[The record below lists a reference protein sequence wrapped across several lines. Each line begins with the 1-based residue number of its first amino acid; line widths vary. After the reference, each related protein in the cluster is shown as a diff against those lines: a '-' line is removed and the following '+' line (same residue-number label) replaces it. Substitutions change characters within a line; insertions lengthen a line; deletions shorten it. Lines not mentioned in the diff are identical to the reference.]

1 MRIFLLTLVFLC
13 QLVTAFANVSIMPVR
28 DIKSGMHGVGK
39 TVIKGD
45 TIEDFY
51 VEVIG
56 VSGRET
62 TGQSILVR
70 LYGDLIEKTGGVAQG
85 MSGSPVYIDGRLV
98 GAVAFGKTFN
108 DPHYC
113 FLTPIGD
120 MLRMLD
126 EPRGVKENWVPRST
140 SLMAS
145 GFTSYGLEYLKEK
158 ISPFGLDAIPAG
170 SADLDSSKALEPGSA
185 VGVSLMYGDMSLG
198 ALGTVTWVGDDGKI
212 LAFGHPFMSR
222 GDSNFYMNNVWV
234 LGCIPNLQSS
244 YKVGNLGAPIGK
256 ITEDRA
262 SGISGEIGKTP
273 KTIPLFVSATDN
285 GRGLSN
291 SIRTAIVKDDQPL
304 TAIVDAAT
312 VNTVSKVLNRTGGG
326 TANVRFT
333 IVGKDADKN
342 QLQIAR
348 ENMYY
353 STDNVLKTI
362 TQELTDATNTLM
374 QNKFA
379 DVDIYAINVDAEVS
393 EDVKVAEITA
403 VKALKDKVKL
413 GEKLPISV
421 TLKPY
426 RNTEFTKIY
435 EYEISKEQA
444 IGKLNLN
451 VRGGSSMA
459 WVIKLLRKQKED
471 DVPGAKAKEKKRT
484 LKDYVEDVN
493 SSDKNSELI
502 IDIANGEDASS
513 KNANSDAGLAG
524 MLKGSKFKQK
534 FPNNFI
540 IDGEKDITVTVVK

>member
-1 MRIFLLTLVFLC
+1 MKIFLLTMMLLC
-13 QLVTAFANVSIMPVR
+13 QLATVFANVSIMPVR
-28 DIKSGMHGVGK
+28 DIKPGMHGVGK

-56 VSGRET
+56 VNGRET
-62 TGQSILVR
+62 SGQSILVR
-70 LYGDLIEKTGGVAQG
+70 LYGDLIDKTGGVAQG
-85 MSGSPVYIDGRLV
+85 MSGSPVYIDGRMV
-98 GAVAFGKTFN
+98 GAVAYGKTFN

-126 EPRGVKENWVPRST
+126 EPRSVKEDWIPKST

-145 GFTSYGLEYLKEK
+145 GFTPYGLQYLKEK
-158 ISPFGLDAIPAG
+158 IAPFGLDAIPTG
-170 SADLDSSKALEPGSA
+170 SSNMTTTKPLEPGSA
-185 VGVSLMYGDMSLG
+185 VGVSLMYGDISLG
-198 ALGTVTWVGDDGKI
+198 ALGTVTWVGDDGKV

-222 GDSNFYMNNVWV
+222 GDSNFYMNNAWV
-234 LGCIPNLQSS
+234 LGCIPNLQTS
-244 YKVGNLGAPIGK
+244 YKIGNLGAPVGK
-256 ITEDRA
+256 VVKDRS
-262 SGISGEIGKTP
+262 SGIAGEIGENP
-273 KTIPLFVSATDN
+273 KAIPLFVSATDN
-285 GRGLSN
+285 GRGLSH
-291 SIRTAIVKDDQPL
+291 SIRTAIVEDDKL
-304 TAIVDAAT
+304 MSAMVDAAT
-312 VNTVSKVLNRTGGG
+312 VNTVSKVLNRNGGG

-342 QLQIAR
+342 QLHIER

-353 STDNVLKTI
+353 STDSVLKTI

-374 QNKFA
+374 QNKFSGV
-379 DVDIYAINVDAEVS
+379 DVYAIDVTAEVS

-403 VKALKDKVKL
+403 VKALEEKVKL
-413 GEKLPISV
+413 GEKLPIRV

-426 RNTEFTKIY
+426 RGDAFTKIY
-435 EYEISKEQA
+435 QYEISKDQA
-444 IGKLNLN
+444 LGKLNLN

-471 DVPGAKAKEKKRT
+471 DAPGTKTKEKKRT

-493 SSDKNSELI
+493 SSDKNNELI
-502 IDIANGEDASS
+502 VDVANGSDSES
-513 KNANSDAGLAG
+513 KNAESDAGLAG

-534 FPNNFI
+534 FPHNFI

>member
-1 MRIFLLTLVFLC
+1 MKIFLLTMMLLC
-13 QLVTAFANVSIMPVR
+13 QLATVFANVSIMPVR
-28 DIKSGMHGVGK
+28 DIKPGMHGVGK

-56 VSGRET
+56 VNGRET
-62 TGQSILVR
+62 SGQSILVR
-70 LYGDLIEKTGGVAQG
+70 LYGDLIDKTGGVAQG
-85 MSGSPVYIDGRLV
+85 MSGSPVYIDGRMV
-98 GAVAFGKTFN
+98 GAVAYGKTFN

-126 EPRGVKENWVPRST
+126 EPRSVKEDWIPKST

-145 GFTSYGLEYLKEK
+145 GFTPYGLQYLKEK
-158 ISPFGLDAIPAG
+158 IAPFGLDAIPTG
-170 SADLDSSKALEPGSA
+170 SSNMTTTKPLEPGSA
-185 VGVSLMYGDMSLG
+185 VGVSLMYGDISLG
-198 ALGTVTWVGDDGKI
+198 ALGTVTWVGDDGKV

-222 GDSNFYMNNVWV
+222 GDSNFYMNNAWV
-234 LGCIPNLQSS
+234 LGCIPNLQTS
-244 YKVGNLGAPIGK
+244 YKIGNLGAPVGK
-256 ITEDRA
+256 VVKDRS
-262 SGISGEIGKTP
+262 SGIAGEIGENP
-273 KTIPLFVSATDN
+273 KAIPLFVSATDN
-285 GRGLSN
+285 GRGLSH
-291 SIRTAIVKDDQPL
+291 SIRTAIVEDDKL
-304 TAIVDAAT
+304 MSAMVDAAT
-312 VNTVSKVLNRTGGG
+312 VNTVSKVLNRNGGG

-342 QLQIAR
+342 QLHIER

-353 STDNVLKTI
+353 STDSVLKTI

-374 QNKFA
+374 QNKFSGV
-379 DVDIYAINVDAEVS
+379 DVYAIDVTAEVS

-403 VKALKDKVKL
+403 VKALEEKVKL
-413 GEKLPISV
+413 GEKLPIRV

-426 RNTEFTKIY
+426 RGDAFTKIY
-435 EYEISKEQA
+435 QYEISKDQA
-444 IGKLNLN
+444 LGKLNLN

-471 DVPGAKAKEKKRT
+471 DAPGTKIKEKKRT

-493 SSDKNSELI
+493 SSDKNNELI
-502 IDIANGEDASS
+502 VDVANGSDSES
-513 KNANSDAGLAG
+513 KNAESDAGLAG

-534 FPNNFI
+534 FPHNFI

>member
-1 MRIFLLTLVFLC
+1 MRILFFTLVLMC
-13 QLVTAFANVSIMPVR
+13 QLMVAFANVSIMPVR
-28 DIKSGMHGVGK
+28 DIQPGMHGVGK
-39 TVIKGD
+39 TVIQGD

-70 LYGDLIEKTGGVAQG
+70 LYGDLVEKTGGVAHG

-98 GAVAFGKTFN
+98 GAVAFGRNFN

-126 EPRGVKENWVPRST
+126 EPRSVKENWIPKNT
-140 SLMAS
+140 PLMAS
-145 GFTSYGLEYLKEK
+145 GFTPYGLEYLKEK
-158 ISPFGLDAIPAG
+158 LAPFGLDALPAG
-170 SADLDSSKALEPGSA
+170 ASDMDSSKPLEPGSS
-185 VGVSLMYGDMSLG
+185 VGVSLMYGDMSIG

-222 GDSNFYMNNVWV
+222 GDSNFYMNNTWV
-234 LGCIPNLQSS
+234 LGCIPSLSSS
-244 YKVGNLGAPIGK
+244 YKVGNLGSPIGK
-256 ITEDRA
+256 IVEDRA
-262 SGISGEIGKTP
+262 SGVAGEIGKAP
-273 KTIPLFVSATDN
+273 KAIPLFVSATDN
-285 GRGLSN
+285 GRGLSQ
-291 SIRTAIVKDDQPL
+291 SIRTAIIEDDKLL
-304 TAIVDAAT
+304 TAMVDAAT
-312 VNTVSKVLNRTGGG
+312 VNTVSKALNRAGGG

-342 QLQIAR
+342 QLKIER

-353 STDNVLKTI
+353 SADSVLKTI

-379 DVDIYAINVDAEVS
+379 DVDVYAINVEAEVS

-403 VKALKDKVKL
+403 VKALEDKVKL
-413 GEKLPISV
+413 GSKLPIRV

-426 RNTEFTKIY
+426 RGAEFTKVY
-435 EYEISKEQA
+435 EYEISKDQHV
-444 IGKLNLN
+444 GKLNLN

-459 WVIKLLRKQKED
+459 WVIKLLRKQKDE
-471 DVPGAKAKEKKRT
+471 DVPAAKTAEKKRT

-493 SSDKNSELI
+493 GSDKNNELI
-502 IDIANGEDASS
+502 VDISS
-513 KNANSDAGLAG
+513 GANSQAKNMEADAGLAG
-524 MLKGSKFKQK
+524 MLKGSKYKQK
-534 FPNNFI
+534 FPHNFI
-540 IDGEKDITVTVVK
+540 IDGEKDITVTVIK

>member
-1 MRIFLLTLVFLC
+1 MKIFLLTMMLLC
-13 QLVTAFANVSIMPVR
+13 QLATVFANVSIMPVR
-28 DIKSGMHGVGK
+28 DIKPGMHGVGK

-56 VSGRET
+56 VNGRET
-62 TGQSILVR
+62 SGQSILVR
-70 LYGDLIEKTGGVAQG
+70 LYGDLIDKTGGVAQG
-85 MSGSPVYIDGRLV
+85 MSGSPVYIDGRMV
-98 GAVAFGKTFN
+98 GAVAYGKTFN

-126 EPRGVKENWVPRST
+126 EPRSVKEDWIPKST

-145 GFTSYGLEYLKEK
+145 GFTPSGLQYLKEK
-158 ISPFGLDAIPAG
+158 IAPFGLDAIPTG
-170 SADLDSSKALEPGSA
+170 SSNMTTTKPLEPGSA
-185 VGVSLMYGDMSLG
+185 VGVSLMYGDISLG
-198 ALGTVTWVGDDGKI
+198 ALGTVTWVGDDGKV

-222 GDSNFYMNNVWV
+222 GDSNFYMNNAWV
-234 LGCIPNLQSS
+234 LGCIPNLQTS
-244 YKVGNLGAPIGK
+244 YKIGNLGAPVGK
-256 ITEDRA
+256 VVKDRS
-262 SGISGEIGKTP
+262 SGIAGEIGENP
-273 KTIPLFVSATDN
+273 KAIPLFVSATDN
-285 GRGLSN
+285 GRGLSH
-291 SIRTAIVKDDQPL
+291 SIRTAIVEDDKL
-304 TAIVDAAT
+304 MSAMVDAAT
-312 VNTVSKVLNRTGGG
+312 VNTVSKVLNRNGGG

-342 QLQIAR
+342 QLHIER

-353 STDNVLKTI
+353 STDSVLKTI

-374 QNKFA
+374 QNKFSGV
-379 DVDIYAINVDAEVS
+379 DVYAIDVTAEVS

-403 VKALKDKVKL
+403 VKALEEKVKL
-413 GEKLPISV
+413 GEKLPIRV

-426 RNTEFTKIY
+426 RGDAFTKIY
-435 EYEISKEQA
+435 QYEISKDQA
-444 IGKLNLN
+444 LGKLNLN

-471 DVPGAKAKEKKRT
+471 DAPGTKTKEKKRT

-493 SSDKNSELI
+493 SSDKNNELI
-502 IDIANGEDASS
+502 VDVANGSDSES
-513 KNANSDAGLAG
+513 KNAESDAGLAG

-534 FPNNFI
+534 FPHNFI

>member
-1 MRIFLLTLVFLC
+1 MKIFLLTMMLLC
-13 QLVTAFANVSIMPVR
+13 QLATVFANVSIMPVR
-28 DIKSGMHGVGK
+28 DIKPGMHGVGK

-56 VSGRET
+56 VNGRET
-62 TGQSILVR
+62 SGQSILVR
-70 LYGDLIEKTGGVAQG
+70 LYGDLIDKTGGVAQG
-85 MSGSPVYIDGRLV
+85 MSGSPVYIDGRMV
-98 GAVAFGKTFN
+98 GAVAYGKTFN

-126 EPRGVKENWVPRST
+126 EPRSVKEDWIPKST

-145 GFTSYGLEYLKEK
+145 GFTPYGLQYLKEK
-158 ISPFGLDAIPAG
+158 IAPFGLDAIPTG
-170 SADLDSSKALEPGSA
+170 NSNMTTTKPLEPGSA
-185 VGVSLMYGDMSLG
+185 VGVSLMYGDISLG
-198 ALGTVTWVGDDGKI
+198 ALGTVTWVGDDGKV

-222 GDSNFYMNNVWV
+222 GDSNFYMNNAWV
-234 LGCIPNLQSS
+234 LGCIPNLQTS
-244 YKVGNLGAPIGK
+244 YKIGNLGAPVGK
-256 ITEDRA
+256 VVKDRS
-262 SGISGEIGKTP
+262 SGIAGEIGETP
-273 KTIPLFVSATDN
+273 KAIPLFVSATDN
-285 GRGLSN
+285 GRGLSH
-291 SIRTAIVKDDQPL
+291 SIRTAIVEDDKL
-304 TAIVDAAT
+304 MSAMVDAAT
-312 VNTVSKVLNRTGGG
+312 VNTVSKVLNRNGGG

-342 QLQIAR
+342 QLHIER

-353 STDNVLKTI
+353 STDSVLKTI

-374 QNKFA
+374 QNKFSGV
-379 DVDIYAINVDAEVS
+379 DVYAIDVTAEVS

-403 VKALKDKVKL
+403 VKALEEKVKL
-413 GEKLPISV
+413 GEKLPIRV

-426 RNTEFTKIY
+426 RGDAFTKIY
-435 EYEISKEQA
+435 QYEISKDQA
-444 IGKLNLN
+444 LGKLNLN

-471 DVPGAKAKEKKRT
+471 DAPGTKTKEKKRT

-493 SSDKNSELI
+493 SSDKNNELI
-502 IDIANGEDASS
+502 VDVANGSDSES
-513 KNANSDAGLAG
+513 KNAESDAGLAG

-534 FPNNFI
+534 FPHNFI

>member
-1 MRIFLLTLVFLC
+1 MKIFLLTMMLLC
-13 QLVTAFANVSIMPVR
+13 QLATVFANVSIMPVR
-28 DIKSGMHGVGK
+28 DIKPGMHGVGK

-56 VSGRET
+56 VNGREIS
-62 TGQSILVR
+62 GQSILVR
-70 LYGDLIEKTGGVAQG
+70 LYGDLIDKTGGVAQG
-85 MSGSPVYIDGRLV
+85 MSGSPVYIDGRMV
-98 GAVAFGKTFN
+98 GAVAYGKTFN

-126 EPRGVKENWVPRST
+126 EPRSVKEDWIPKST

-145 GFTSYGLEYLKEK
+145 GFTPYGLQYLKEK
-158 ISPFGLDAIPAG
+158 IAPFGLDAIPTG
-170 SADLDSSKALEPGSA
+170 SSNMTTTKQLEPGSA
-185 VGVSLMYGDMSLG
+185 VGVSLMYGDISLG

-222 GDSNFYMNNVWV
+222 GDSNFYMNNAWV
-234 LGCIPNLQSS
+234 LGCIPNLQTS
-244 YKVGNLGAPIGK
+244 YKIGNLGAPVGK
-256 ITEDRA
+256 VVKDRS
-262 SGISGEIGKTP
+262 SGIAGEIGENP
-273 KTIPLFVSATDN
+273 KAIPLFVSATDN
-285 GRGLSN
+285 GRGLSH
-291 SIRTAIVKDDQPL
+291 SIRTAIVEDDKL
-304 TAIVDAAT
+304 MSAMVDAAT
-312 VNTVSKVLNRTGGG
+312 VNTVSKVLNRNGGG

-342 QLQIAR
+342 QLHIER

-353 STDNVLKTI
+353 STDSVLKTI

-374 QNKFA
+374 QNKFSGV
-379 DVDIYAINVDAEVS
+379 DVYAIDVTAEVS

-403 VKALKDKVKL
+403 VKALEEKVKL
-413 GEKLPISV
+413 GEKLPIRV

-426 RNTEFTKIY
+426 RGDAFTKIY
-435 EYEISKEQA
+435 QYEISKDQA
-444 IGKLNLN
+444 LGKLNLN

-471 DVPGAKAKEKKRT
+471 DAPGTKTKEKKRT

-493 SSDKNSELI
+493 SSDKNNELI
-502 IDIANGEDASS
+502 VDVANGSDSES
-513 KNANSDAGLAG
+513 KNAESDAGLAG

-534 FPNNFI
+534 FPHNFI

>member
-291 SIRTAIVKDDQPL
+291 SIRTAIVKDDQLL

>member
-1 MRIFLLTLVFLC
+1 MKIFLLTMMLLC
-13 QLVTAFANVSIMPVR
+13 QLATVFANVSIMPVR
-28 DIKSGMHGVGK
+28 DIKPGMHGVGK

-56 VSGRET
+56 VNGRET
-62 TGQSILVR
+62 SGQSILVR
-70 LYGDLIEKTGGVAQG
+70 LYGDLIDKTGGVAQG
-85 MSGSPVYIDGRLV
+85 MSGSPVYIDGRMV
-98 GAVAFGKTFN
+98 GAVAYGKTFN

-126 EPRGVKENWVPRST
+126 EPRSVKEDWIPKST

-145 GFTSYGLEYLKEK
+145 GFTPYGLQYLKEK
-158 ISPFGLDAIPAG
+158 IAPFGLDAIPTG
-170 SADLDSSKALEPGSA
+170 NSNMTTTKPLEPGSA
-185 VGVSLMYGDMSLG
+185 VGVSLMYGDISLG
-198 ALGTVTWVGDDGKI
+198 ALGTVTWVGDDGKV

-222 GDSNFYMNNVWV
+222 GDSNFYMNNAWV
-234 LGCIPNLQSS
+234 LGCIPNLQTS
-244 YKVGNLGAPIGK
+244 YKIGNLGAPVGK
-256 ITEDRA
+256 VVKDRS
-262 SGISGEIGKTP
+262 SGIAGEIGENP
-273 KTIPLFVSATDN
+273 KAIPLFVSATDN
-285 GRGLSN
+285 GRGLSH
-291 SIRTAIVKDDQPL
+291 SIRTAIVEDDKL
-304 TAIVDAAT
+304 MSAMVDAAT
-312 VNTVSKVLNRTGGG
+312 VNTVSKVLNRNGGG

-342 QLQIAR
+342 QLHIER

-353 STDNVLKTI
+353 STDSVLKTI

-374 QNKFA
+374 QNKFSGV
-379 DVDIYAINVDAEVS
+379 DVYAIDVTAEVS

-403 VKALKDKVKL
+403 VKALEEKVKL
-413 GEKLPISV
+413 GEKLPIRV

-426 RNTEFTKIY
+426 RGDAFTKIY
-435 EYEISKEQA
+435 QYEISKDQA
-444 IGKLNLN
+444 LGKLNLN

-471 DVPGAKAKEKKRT
+471 DAPGTKTKEKKRT

-493 SSDKNSELI
+493 SSDKNNELI
-502 IDIANGEDASS
+502 VDVANGSDSES
-513 KNANSDAGLAG
+513 KNAESDAGLAG

-534 FPNNFI
+534 FPHNFI